1 MLTVLTLTKDSLRKE
16 IMQYHVLTFKLTQG
30 FSLPLES
37 QNNPYISEN
46 YLKPIPIA
54 EDCVLQLSKHYSLL
68 LVKTLE
74 KILEK
79 FAQAILEL
87 IRNGLNLKLIRL
99 QRLKKYNILQY
110 KTENEIEKL
119 KKSVKFY
126 TKIHIYTSMYRNSRF
141 KQIIFSKY
149 TTNIKTKI
157 SQREV
162 ILILVCSNYNF
173 ISFIFVLNR

>member
-1 MLTVLTLTKDSLRKE
+1 MK
-16 IMQYHVLTFKLTQG
+16 YHVLTFKLTQG

-37 QNNPYISEN
+37 KKKSLYFR
-46 YLKPIPIA
+46 
-54 EDCVLQLSKHYSLL
+54 QLFKTNTNSRRLRPAAQQTLYSLL
-68 LVKTLE
+68 IVKTLE
-74 KILEK
+74 NILEK

-126 TKIHIYTSMYRNSRF
+126 TKIHIYTSLYRNSRF

-149 TTNIKTKI
+149 TQPI
-157 SQREV
+157 
-162 ILILVCSNYNF
+162 
-173 ISFIFVLNR
+173 

>member
-37 QNNPYISEN
+37 QKNPYISEN

-99 QRLKKYNILQY
+99 QRLKNTIFYN
-110 KTENEIEKL
+110 
-119 KKSVKFY
+119 
-126 TKIHIYTSMYRNSRF
+126 
-141 KQIIFSKY
+141 
-149 TTNIKTKI
+149 TN
-157 SQREV
+157 
-162 ILILVCSNYNF
+162 
-173 ISFIFVLNR
+173 

>member
-16 IMQYHVLTFKLTQG
+16 IMQYHVFTFKLTQG

-37 QNNPYISEN
+37 QKKIPYISDN

-87 IRNGLNLKLIRL
+87 IRNGRNLKLIRL
-99 QRLKKYNILQY
+99 QRLK
-110 KTENEIEKL
+110 L
-119 KKSVKFY
+119 KD
-126 TKIHIYTSMYRNSRF
+126 
-141 KQIIFSKY
+141 
-149 TTNIKTKI
+149 
-157 SQREV
+157 
-162 ILILVCSNYNF
+162 
-173 ISFIFVLNR
+173 